1 MAAGPRTH
9 LLNLTAAPDLHQ
21 RSLTFLLIAV
31 LVAACSADD
40 GKSGKAGN
48 QTAAAT
54 PPASSEPA
62 RGDRLVSASIG
73 DASNLIP
80 MIAGDASSHAIAGQ
94 MYLSLLKYD
103 KDLNLTGQLAESWQ
117 VATDNLSISFH
128 LRPDLKWTDGKA
140 LTSADCAFTLKLL
153 LDEHTQSAYKSDFVK
168 VKRVETP
175 DTRTFIVHYDEPYSP
190 ALSSWTGFAI
200 MPEHVFKGVDIM
212 NTDLSRH
219 PKATIGPYRLGEW
232 QAQQSIMLTANPD
245 YFDGPVW
252 IAERMTRIIPDSAT
266 QFLELSAGHL
276 DSMGLTPTQYS
287 RLFEHKEQ
295 LKRDYTRYKYLDFGY
310 TYLGFNLKRAPFDD
324 ARVRQAIAYAID
336 RQEIVDG
343 VLLGLGEAIATPY
356 KPGTYWVN
364 KDIKVR
370 PYDAAKAKAL
380 LVEAG
385 WQDSNGDGV
394 LDKDGKPL
402 TFTILTNNGN
412 KQRADTATIIQ
423 QRLKDVGI
431 ELKVRLVEWSAFI
444 ENFINKRNFDAVI
457 LGWSL
462 SPEPDQYSIWHS
474 SQTGAREFNFLTYN
488 NPKVDA
494 ALIAATKTF
503 DRAERKAFYDVVQEQ
518 IHEDVP
524 VVFLYAPY
532 SLPVFHKRFHGIEA
546 APAGIGW
553 NSEHWFVPQA
563 EQKYSVNAVAP

>member
-1 MAAGPRTH
+1 MKLYPLTCTLV
-9 LLNLTAAPDLHQ
+9 LLLFT
-21 RSLTFLLIAV
+21 
-31 LVAACSADD
+31 ACSADD
-40 GKSGKAGN
+40 GKTDQAAGEASASGS
-48 QTAAAT
+48 
-54 PPASSEPA
+54 PANSEPY
-62 RGDRLVSASIG
+62 RGDRIVSASIG

-80 MIAGDASSHAIAGQ
+80 MIAGDASSHTIAGQ

-103 KDLNLTGQLAESWQ
+103 KNLDLTGQLAESWQ
-117 VATDNLSISFH
+117 VAKDNLSISFQ
-128 LRPDLKWTDGKA
+128 LRPDLKWSDGKP
-140 LTSADCAFTLKLL
+140 LSSADCAFTLKLL

-168 VKRVETP
+168 VTRVETP
-175 DTRTFIVHYDEPYSP
+175 DAHTFIVHYDEPYSP

-200 MPEHVFKGVDIM
+200 MPAHIFKGVDIM
-212 NTDLSRH
+212 NTELSRK
-219 PKATIGPYRLGEW
+219 PAATVGPYRLGEW
-232 QAQQSIMLTANPD
+232 QAQQSILLNANPD

-252 IAERMTRIIPDSAT
+252 IGERMTRIIPDSAT

-287 RLFEHKEQ
+287 RLFETKEM
-295 LKRDYTRYKYLDFGY
+295 LKREYARYKYLDFGY
-310 TYLGFNLKRAPFDD
+310 TYLGFNLKREPFND
-324 ARVRQAIAYAID
+324 ARVRRAIAYAID

-356 KPGTYWVN
+356 KPATYWVN
-364 KDIKVR
+364 KGIKVR
-370 PYDAAKAKAL
+370 PYDASKAKAL
-380 LVEAG
+380 LAEAG
-385 WQDSNGDGV
+385 WTDSNGDGV

-402 TFTILTNNGN
+402 SFTILTNNGN

-431 ELKVRLVEWSAFI
+431 DLKVRLVEWSAFI

-474 SQTGAREFNFLTYN
+474 SQTGPRQFNFLTYAN
-488 NPKVDA
+488 DKVDA

-503 DRAERKAFYDVVQEQ
+503 DKAERKAFYDVVQEQ
-518 IHEDVP
+518 IHQDVP

-532 SLPVFHKRFHGIEA
+532 SLPVFHKRIHGIKP
-546 APAGIGW
+546 APAGIGY
-553 NSEHWFVPQA
+553 NSEHWFVPQD
-563 EQKYSVNAVAP
+563 EQKYRVNAVSP

>member
-1 MAAGPRTH
+1 VAAGTRPH
-9 LLNLTAAPDLHQ
+9 LLKPLLQ
-21 RSLTFLLIAV
+21 RNVFFLIAIA
-31 LVAACSADD
+31 LLGAACSQDD
-40 GKSGKAGN
+40 GKTTLSSGLETHT
-48 QTAAAT
+48 Q
-54 PPASSEPA
+54 ASIEPA

-80 MIAGDASSHAIAGQ
+80 MIASDASSHAIAGQ

-117 VATDNLSISFH
+117 VAKDNLSIRFK
-128 LRPDLKWTDGKA
+128 LRQGLKWTDGKP

-153 LDEHTQSAYKSDFVK
+153 LDEHTQSAYKSDYVK
-168 VKRVETP
+168 VIRVETA
-175 DTRTFIVHYDEPYSP
+175 DALSFTVYYDEPYSP
-190 ALSSWTGFAI
+190 ALSSWTGLAI
-200 MPEHVFKGVDIM
+200 LPEHVFKGVDIM
-212 NTDLSRH
+212 NTELSRK
-219 PKATIGPYRLGEW
+219 PAATIGPYILGEW
-232 QAQQSIMLTANPD
+232 QAQQSILLTANPD

-252 IAERMTRIIPDSAT
+252 LSERMTRIIPDSAT

-287 RLFEHKEQ
+287 RLFEQKEQ
-295 LKRDYTRYKYLDFGY
+295 LKRNYERYKYLDFGY

-324 ARVRQAIAYAID
+324 ARVRRAIAYAID

-364 KDIKVR
+364 KNIKVR
-370 PYDAAKAKAL
+370 PFDAGKARAL
-380 LVEAG
+380 LAEAG
-385 WQDSNGDGV
+385 WTDSNADGV
-394 LDKDGKPL
+394 MDKDGKPL
-402 TFTILTNNGN
+402 SFTILTNNGN

-431 ELKVRLVEWSAFI
+431 QVKVRLVEWSAFI
-444 ENFINKRNFDAVI
+444 ENFINKRDFDAVI

-462 SPEPDQYSIWHS
+462 SPEPDQFSIWHS
-474 SQTGAREFNFLTYN
+474 SQTGARQFNFLGYN

-494 ALIAATKTF
+494 ALVAATRIF
-503 DRAERKAFYDVVQEQ
+503 DRAERKAFYDEVQRQ

-532 SLPVFHKRFHGIEA
+532 SLPVFHKRIHGIEA

-553 NSEHWFVPQA
+553 NSEHWYVPAA
-563 EQKYSVNAVAP
+563 EQKYTVNAITP

>member
-1 MAAGPRTH
+1 VAAGTRPH
-9 LLNLTAAPDLHQ
+9 LLKPLLQ
-21 RSLTFLLIAV
+21 RNVFFLIAIA
-31 LVAACSADD
+31 LLGAACSQDD
-40 GKSGKAGN
+40 GKTTPSSGLETHT
-48 QTAAAT
+48 Q
-54 PPASSEPA
+54 ASIEPA

-80 MIAGDASSHAIAGQ
+80 MIASDASSHAIAGQ

-117 VATDNLSISFH
+117 VAKDNLSIRFK
-128 LRPDLKWTDGKA
+128 LRQGLKWTDGKP

-153 LDEHTQSAYKSDFVK
+153 LDEHTQSAYKSDYVK
-168 VKRVETP
+168 VIRVETA
-175 DTRTFIVHYDEPYSP
+175 DALSFTVYYDEPYSP
-190 ALSSWTGFAI
+190 ALSSWTGLAI
-200 MPEHVFKGVDIM
+200 LPEHVFKGVDIM
-212 NTDLSRH
+212 NTELSRK
-219 PKATIGPYRLGEW
+219 PAATIGPYILGEW
-232 QAQQSIMLTANPD
+232 QAQQSILLSANKD

-252 IAERMTRIIPDSAT
+252 ISERMTRIIPDSAT
-266 QFLELSAGHL
+266 QFLELSAGNL

-287 RLFEHKEQ
+287 RLFEQKEQ
-295 LKRDYTRYKYLDFGY
+295 LKRNYERYKYLDFGY

-324 ARVRQAIAYAID
+324 ARVRRAIAYAID

-364 KDIKVR
+364 KNIKVR
-370 PYDAAKAKAL
+370 PFDAGKARAL
-380 LVEAG
+380 LAEAG
-385 WQDSNGDGV
+385 WTDSNADGV
-394 LDKDGKPL
+394 MDKDGKPL
-402 TFTILTNNGN
+402 SFTILTNNGN

-431 ELKVRLVEWSAFI
+431 QVKVRLVEWSAFI
-444 ENFINKRNFDAVI
+444 ENFINKRDFDAVI

-462 SPEPDQYSIWHS
+462 SPEPDQFSIWHS
-474 SQTGAREFNFLTYN
+474 SQTGARQFNFLGYN

-494 ALIAATKTF
+494 ALVAATRIF
-503 DRAERKAFYDVVQEQ
+503 DRAERKAFYDEVQRQ

-532 SLPVFHKRFHGIEA
+532 SLPVFHKRIHGIEA

-553 NSEHWFVPQA
+553 NSEHWYVPAA
-563 EQKYSVNAVAP
+563 EQKYTVNAITP

>member
-1 MAAGPRTH
+1 MLAAG
-9 LLNLTAAPDLHQ
+9 
-21 RSLTFLLIAV
+21 
-31 LVAACSADD
+31 CSADE
-40 GKSGKAGN
+40 GKPAHAVT
-48 QTAAAT
+48 QTTPATPAAA
-54 PPASSEPA
+54 EPA
-62 RGDRLVSASIG
+62 HGDRLVSASIG

-94 MYLSLLKYD
+94 LYLSLLKYD
-103 KDLNLTGQLAESWQ
+103 KDLNMTGQLAESWQ
-117 VATDNLSISFH
+117 VSPDNLSIRFT
-128 LRPDLKWTDGKA
+128 LRPGLKWTDGVP

-153 LDEHTQSAYKSDFVK
+153 LDDHTQSAYKSDYVK

-175 DTRTFIVHYDEPYSP
+175 DARTFIVHYDEPYSP
-190 ALSSWTGFAI
+190 ALSSWAGLAI
-200 MPEHVFKGVDIM
+200 LPEHVFKGVDIM

-219 PKATIGPYRLGEW
+219 PKATIGPYRLAEW
-232 QAQQSIMLTANPD
+232 QSQQSILLTANPD

-252 IAERMTRIIPDSAT
+252 ITERMTRIIPDPAT

-287 RLFEHKEQ
+287 RQFEQ
-295 LKRDYTRYKYLDFGY
+295 NAFLKHNYARYKYLDFVY
-310 TYLGFNLKRAPFDD
+310 TYLGFNLKRPPFDD
-324 ARVRQAIAYAID
+324 ARVRRAIAYAIN
-336 RQEIVDG
+336 RQELVDG
-343 VLLGLGEAIATPY
+343 VLLGLGETLATPY

-364 KDIKVR
+364 RDIKVR
-370 PYDAAKAKAL
+370 PHDAAMARTL
-380 LVEAG
+380 LAEAG
-385 WQDSNGDGV
+385 WTDSNGDGV
-394 LDKDGKPL
+394 LDKGGKPL
-402 TFTILTNNGN
+402 EFTILTNNGN

-431 ELKVRLVEWSAFI
+431 AVKVRLVEWSAFI

-474 SQTGAREFNFLTYN
+474 SQTGPRQFNFLSYN

-494 ALIAATKTF
+494 ALVAATRTF
-503 DRAERKAFYDVVQEQ
+503 DRAERKRYYDVVQEQ

-532 SLPVFHKRFHGIEA
+532 SLPVFHKRIHGIEA

-553 NSEHWFVPQA
+553 NSEHWFVPRD
-563 EQKYSVNAVAP
+563 EQKYKVDAIAP

>member
-1 MAAGPRTH
+1 MKP
-9 LLNLTAAPDLHQ
+9 LLQ
-21 RSLTFLLIAV
+21 RNVFFLIAIA
-31 LVAACSADD
+31 LLGAACSQDD
-40 GKSGKAGN
+40 GKTTLSSGLETHT
-48 QTAAAT
+48 Q
-54 PPASSEPA
+54 ASIEPA

-80 MIAGDASSHAIAGQ
+80 MIASDASSHAIAGQ

-117 VATDNLSISFH
+117 VAKDNLSIRFK
-128 LRPDLKWTDGKA
+128 LRQGLKWTDGKP

-153 LDEHTQSAYKSDFVK
+153 LDEHTQSAYKSDYVK
-168 VKRVETP
+168 VIRVETA
-175 DTRTFIVHYDEPYSP
+175 DALSFTVYYDEPYSP
-190 ALSSWTGFAI
+190 ALSSWTGLAI
-200 MPEHVFKGVDIM
+200 LPEHVFKGVDIM
-212 NTDLSRH
+212 NTELSRK
-219 PKATIGPYRLGEW
+219 PAATIGPYILGEW
-232 QAQQSIMLTANPD
+232 QAQQSILLSANKD

-252 IAERMTRIIPDSAT
+252 ISERMTRIIPDSAT
-266 QFLELSAGHL
+266 QFLELSAGNL

-287 RLFEHKEQ
+287 RLFEQKEQ
-295 LKRDYTRYKYLDFGY
+295 LKRNYERYKYLDFGY

-324 ARVRQAIAYAID
+324 ARVRRAIAYAID

-364 KDIKVR
+364 KNIKVR
-370 PYDAAKAKAL
+370 PFDAGKARAL
-380 LVEAG
+380 LAEAG
-385 WQDSNGDGV
+385 WTDSNADGV
-394 LDKDGKPL
+394 MDKDGKPL
-402 TFTILTNNGN
+402 SFTILTNNGN

-431 ELKVRLVEWSAFI
+431 QVKVRLVEWSAFI
-444 ENFINKRNFDAVI
+444 ENFINKRDFDAVI

-462 SPEPDQYSIWHS
+462 SPEPDQFSIWHS
-474 SQTGAREFNFLTYN
+474 SQTGARQFNFLGYN

-494 ALIAATKTF
+494 ALVAATRIF
-503 DRAERKAFYDVVQEQ
+503 DRAERKAFYDEVQRQ

-532 SLPVFHKRFHGIEA
+532 SLPVFHKRIHGIEA

-553 NSEHWFVPQA
+553 NSEHWYVPAA
-563 EQKYSVNAVAP
+563 EQKYTVNAITP

>member
-1 MAAGPRTH
+1 VLRLRFISP
-9 LLNLTAAPDLHQ
+9 P
-21 RSLTFLLIAV
+21 LLIAA
-31 LVAACSADD
+31 LLLAACSQND
-40 GKSGKAGN
+40 GQGDGQSSAHTGTDNAA
-48 QTAAAT
+48 QTM
-54 PPASSEPA
+54 ASSEPA
-62 RGDRLVSASIG
+62 RGDRIVSASIG

-117 VATDNLSISFH
+117 VAKDNLSISFK
-128 LRPDLKWTDGKA
+128 LRPDLKWSDGKP

-175 DTRTFIVHYDEPYSP
+175 DALSFTVFYDEPYSP
-190 ALSSWTGFAI
+190 ALSSWTGLAVL
-200 MPEHVFKGVDIM
+200 PEHVFKGVNIM
-212 NTDLSRH
+212 NTDLSRK
-219 PKATIGPYRLGEW
+219 PQATVGPYRLTEW
-232 QAQQSIMLTANPD
+232 QAQQSILLSANPD

-252 IAERMTRIIPDSAT
+252 ISERMTRIIPDSAT
-266 QFLELSAGHL
+266 QFLELSAGNL
-276 DSMGLTPTQYS
+276 DSMALTPTQYS
-287 RLFEHKEQ
+287 RLFTQKEQ
-295 LKRDYTRYKYLDFGY
+295 LKRNYTRYQYLDFGY
-310 TYLGFNLKRAPFDD
+310 TYLGFNLKHAPFDD
-324 ARVRQAIAYAID
+324 ARVRRAIAYAID
-336 RQEIVDG
+336 RQELVDG

-364 KDIKVR
+364 DKIKVR
-370 PYDAAKAKAL
+370 PFDTDKAKEL
-380 LVEAG
+380 LAEAG
-385 WQDSNGDGV
+385 WTDSNADGV
-394 LDKDGKPL
+394 MDKDGKDL
-402 TFTILTNNGN
+402 SFTILTNNGN

-423 QRLKDVGI
+423 QRLKGVGI
-431 ELKVRLVEWSAFI
+431 EVKVRLVEWSAFI

-474 SQTGAREFNFLTYN
+474 SQTGPRQFNFLTYN
-488 NPKVDA
+488 NPKVDD
-494 ALIAATKTF
+494 ALIAATRTF
-503 DRAERKAFYDVVQEQ
+503 DRAERKKFYDVVQEQ
-518 IHEDVP
+518 IHADVP

-553 NSEHWFVPQA
+553 NSEHWYVPAA
-563 EQKYSVNAVAP
+563 EQKYRVKAVAP